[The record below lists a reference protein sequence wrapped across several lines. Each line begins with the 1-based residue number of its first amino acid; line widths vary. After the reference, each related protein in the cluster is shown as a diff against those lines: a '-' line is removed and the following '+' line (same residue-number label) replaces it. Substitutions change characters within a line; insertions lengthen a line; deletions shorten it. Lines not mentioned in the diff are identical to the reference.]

1 MSRMK
6 TKSLIAFVTTLLPS
20 YLLTIPALAQDG
32 SNQSVVDTGANL
44 DYLFITFAI
53 TWIIFFGYLYYIAQ
67 KQKTLSQELDDIKKD
82 K

>member
-1 MSRMK
+1 MK

>member
-6 TKSLIAFVTTLLPS
+6 TKSLIAVVTTLLTS
-20 YLLTIPALAQDG
+20 YLLTIPVLAQDG
-32 SNQSVVDTGANL
+32 SNESVVNTGSKL

-53 TWIIFFGYLYYIAQ
+53 TWIIFFGYLYYISQ
-67 KQKTLSQELDDIKKD
+67 KQKTLSEEIDDIKKN

>member
-6 TKSLIAFVTTLLPS
+6 TKSLIAVVTTLLTS

-67 KQKTLSQELDDIKKD
+67 KQKTLSQELDDIKKN

>member
-1 MSRMK
+1 MK
-6 TKSLIAFVTTLLPS
+6 TKSIIAVVTTLLTS
-20 YLLTIPALAQDG
+20 YLLTITVLAQDG
-32 SNQSVVDTGANL
+32 SNESVVNTGSNL

-67 KQKTLSQELDDIKKD
+67 KQKTLSEEIDDIKKN

>member
-6 TKSLIAFVTTLLPS
+6 TKSLIAVVTTLLTS
-20 YLLTIPALAQDG
+20 YLLTIQVLAQDG
-32 SNQSVVDTGANL
+32 SDESVVNTGSNL

-67 KQKTLSQELDDIKKD
+67 KQKTLSEEIDDIKKN

>member
-6 TKSLIAFVTTLLPS
+6 TKSLIAVVTTLLTS
-20 YLLTIPALAQDG
+20 YLLTIPVLAQDG
-32 SNQSVVDTGANL
+32 SNESVVNTGSNL

-67 KQKTLSQELDDIKKD
+67 KQKTLREDIDDIKKN

>member
-6 TKSLIAFVTTLLPS
+6 TKSLIAVMTALLTS
-20 YLLTIPALAQDG
+20 YLLTIPVLAQDG
-32 SNQSVVDTGANL
+32 SNGSVVETGSNL

-67 KQKTLSQELDDIKKD
+67 KQKTLGEEIDDIKNNK
-82 K
+82 

>member
-6 TKSLIAFVTTLLPS
+6 TKSLLAVVTTLLTS
-20 YLLTIPALAQDG
+20 YLLTIPVLAQDG
-32 SNQSVVDTGANL
+32 SDESVVNTGSNL

-67 KQKTLSQELDDIKKD
+67 KQKTLSEEIDDIKKN